1 LEYDKIKNKAINNI
15 QMNMVKTIIE
25 LTYVMNMALMKD
37 LKKIDV
43 NQNDIP

>member
-1 LEYDKIKNKAINNI
+1 
-15 QMNMVKTIIE
+15 MNMVKTIIE